1 MKIQRNDLR
10 MYQFTGRCL
19 SPLAI
24 SKDGYDEENIEK
36 VVQIRL
42 RTKIGQCEL
51 TEILIVLTN
60 PALARFCFGFACDN

>member
-1 MKIQRNDLR
+1 

-36 VVQIRL
+36 VVQITL

-51 TEILIVLTN
+51 TVILIVLTH
-60 PALARFCFGFACDN
+60 PALARFYFGFACNDLRQDDAF